1 MSRNRRRK
9 IIIGPLSSDIN
20 QSSND
25 ILSQKI
31 FEQIDDLLTNEYDWD
46 EIGYEKARPE
56 DIDKAKNVLSN
67 FISSINSA
75 GYSLF
80 SLETPSISNGEN
92 GGATIEWRENG
103 RSLYFDINHQST
115 KFTKVWREGKNTI
128 VRTKKL
134 RKSDYVKVWEWIIDE
149 RS

>member
-1 MSRNRRRK
+1 MSSNLRSK
-9 IIIGPLSSDIN
+9 VIIGNLPSDIN

-31 FEQIDDLLTNEYDWD
+31 FEEINDLLTNEYDWN
-46 EIGYEKARPE
+46 EIGYEKPRTEDMDRAR
-56 DIDKAKNVLSN
+56 NVMSD

-75 GYSLF
+75 GHSLF
-80 SLETPSISNGEN
+80 SLDTPNISNGEN
-92 GGATIEWRENG
+92 GGATIEWHENG
-103 RSLYFDINHQST
+103 RSLYFDINHQSA

-128 VRTKKL
+128 VRTKNL

-149 RS
+149 RA